1 MNRAALRRTLS
12 DLYSSLGSSGLLRRA
27 MLVALPG
34 AALLAGTLS
43 GCAKN
48 PCLASSLPPSQQ
60 CSCPPQDSEILARL
74 STTEL
79 PYPVRSAVIRCA
91 DDIHRSDPHNIVTK
105 QSLRECIKGSGLD
118 APTQAALDQAIQR
131 SNLMEQNKLDD
142 WHASCL
148 SGQPGA
154 TPTGTSTTGTST
166 APTPAG
172 AAPAG
177 GATSP
182 TPGATPAAGSAP
194 TGSATAPR

>member
-1 MNRAALRRTLS
+1 MNRAALRRTFSALRSS
-12 DLYSSLGSSGLLRRA
+12 DLLRRA
-27 MLVALPG
+27 PLLLALPG
-34 AALLAGTLS
+34 AILFAGTLS

-60 CSCPPQDSEILARL
+60 CQCPPKDDEILARL

-142 WHASCL
+142 WHSSCL
-148 SGQPGA
+148 SGQPGSPTTTPTTPA
-154 TPTGTSTTGTST
+154 TPAAG
-166 APTPAG
+166 G

-177 GATSP
+177 GAATAGAAAGSGP
-182 TPGATPAAGSAP
+182 ATPATAPSGSGATP
-194 TGSATAPR
+194 PR